1 MDGCLS
7 RRRQMAIADVS
18 DIMIGAS
25 QQPSR
30 TEVSV

>member
-1 MDGCLS
+1 
-7 RRRQMAIADVS
+7 MATADVS
-18 DIMIGAS
+18 DIMIGAR